1 MKRKTLTLVLCLLA
15 TFALASI
22 GFASWVLT
30 NPDVTVTGTTQGDF
44 TVYDATDKS
53 VSVSASFS
61 NTGFV
66 FGAPVTPETG
76 GTPWLTTESM
86 SPDVLKITVTLTVT
100 NYSSLSDSGLTVKVY
115 LYPNPTLEKTGLQT
129 AIEKNYISCKTGT
142 FSTQDIK
149 IGSDTKSAYVLS
161 INIPKSK
168 IKQIEDSVVG
178 TATFDLEF
186 EWGTLFEKTNPFN
199 YYYNKPF
206 DASVATTLNALYTA
220 LNELNFNLLITD

>member
-100 NYSSLSDSGLTVKVY
+100 NYASFSDAGLTIKIY
-115 LYPNPTLEKTGLQT
+115 PTLDNTGLKT
-129 AIEKNYISCKTGT
+129 AIESNYISCTTGSFKDESIT
-142 FSTQDIK
+142 
-149 IGSDTKSAYVLS
+149 IGSETKSGYVLTKTIAKSS
-161 INIPKSK
+161 IKPSG
-168 IKQIEDSVVG
+168 DTGDG
-178 TATFDLEF
+178 TASFDLTF
-186 EWGTLFEKTNPFN
+186 AWGSELGSENPFN
-199 YYYNKPF
+199 YYYDKPF
-206 DASVATTLNALYTA
+206 DANVGTKLNALYAA
-220 LNELNFNLLITD
+220 LNELKFNLLITD